1 MPLRAQACYNG
12 SCKEGVP
19 PEAAGE
25 RSLSP
30 VSRKGRAPPGA
41 KRFCALQE
49 QNVSFFHSQE
59 NTPQEK
65 GECERKMAETIL
77 RMTGIQK
84 YFPGV
89 HALDNAQLEVR
100 EGEVMALVGENGAGK
115 STLMKVLTGIYPS
128 DGGTIEFFG
137 KQVQIH
143 GPRDAQALGIC
154 IVHQE
159 LNLMQHLTVAENIY
173 IGREPMKGL
182 FVDKAK
188 QNAMTQELF
197 DKLHLDLDPK
207 AVVKTL
213 SVAKQQM
220 VEITKAL
227 SHENT
232 RLLILDEPSAV
243 LTDTEIDDL
252 FVFIQQLKKTGVG
265 IVYISHRMDELKRIT
280 DRITVMRDGQYVA
293 TLDTPTAEIS
303 EVIRLMVGRTIYEE
317 PKTKSACPPDAP
329 VVLEAEHLNSLDVKD
344 VSFKLR
350 KGEILGFAGL
360 VGAGRTETMRLIC
373 GADPMDSGTIRVDGK
388 DVKIRSPKDAVHHGI
403 GYLSEDRKRYG
414 LCLNLSVT
422 DNTVLPSLE
431 QLFKGP
437 FVHDRKAHQL
447 AQEHAEQI
455 RTKTPSVRARVGSLS
470 GGNQQKVVISKWLL
484 RDCDVL
490 IFDEPTRG
498 IDVGAK
504 SEIYKLMTQL
514 AEEGKSIIMISSD
527 MPELLRLSDRVIVM
541 CEGHVTGELDIS
553 EATQETIMTY
563 ATKREVG

>member
-89 HALDNAQLEVR
+89 HALDNAQLDVR

-137 KQVQIH
+137 KHVDIH
-143 GPRDAQALGIC
+143 SPRDAQALGIC

-252 FVFIQQLKKTGVG
+252 FVFIRQLKKTGVG

>member
-1 MPLRAQACYNG
+1 METVRKECRPRRQGSAASRPVPGREGLRPA
-12 SCKEGVP
+12 
-19 PEAAGE
+19 
-25 RSLSP
+25 
-30 VSRKGRAPPGA
+30 RKQ
-41 KRFCALQE
+41 FCALQTAKRF
-49 QNVSFFHSQE
+49 VFHRQE
-59 NTPQEK
+59 DTPQEK

-197 DKLHLDLDPK
+197 DKLNLELDPK

-232 RLLILDEPSAV
+232 KLLILDEPSAV

-252 FVFIQQLKKTGVG
+252 FVFIRQLKKTGVG

-317 PKTKSACPPDAP
+317 PKTKSMCPPDAP

-373 GADPMDSGTIRVDGK
+373 GADPMDSGTIRINGK
-388 DVKIRSPKDAVHHGI
+388 DVKIHSPKDAVHYGI

>member
-1 MPLRAQACYNG
+1 METVRKECRPRRQGSAASRPVPGREGLRPA
-12 SCKEGVP
+12 
-19 PEAAGE
+19 
-25 RSLSP
+25 
-30 VSRKGRAPPGA
+30 RKQ
-41 KRFCALQE
+41 FCALQTAKRF
-49 QNVSFFHSQE
+49 VFHRQE
-59 NTPQEK
+59 DTPQEK

-128 DGGTIEFFG
+128 DGGTIEYFG
-137 KQVQIH
+137 KQVEIH
-143 GPRDAQALGIC
+143 GPRDAQSLGIC

-197 DKLHLDLDPK
+197 DKLNLELDPK

-232 RLLILDEPSAV
+232 KLLILDEPSAV

-252 FVFIQQLKKTGVG
+252 FVFIRQLKKTGVG

-317 PKTKSACPPDAP
+317 PKTKSMCPPDAP

-373 GADPMDSGTIRVDGK
+373 GADPMDSGTIRINGK
-388 DVKIRSPKDAVHHGI
+388 DVKIHSPKDAVHYGI